1 MKRFLYLIILCII
14 LAGCKGTPQKQTD
27 SGKTSGKEKPAVTV
41 TVTVTISPYKY
52 FVDQIAKGKVDVN
65 VMVSNGNNP
74 ETYEPYAQQMME
86 LSKSALYLKVG
97 SIGFEQTWM
106 KKLQDN
112 APDMKVIDTSMGI
125 KPAKTPGGNIDPH
138 VWMSCSNARIIA
150 SNILKAL
157 CELEPKNKA
166 FFEKN
171 YQSLLSI
178 IDKRDSTIKE
188 SFKKD
193 PDLVRKFVIYH
204 PILTYFARDYQLEQ
218 LAIEEEGRQNLP
230 TATPQPSSRRATQSQ
245 WISIH
250 CRATGTGRC
259 RKLQLRY
266 RARKSLLGS
275 KNYNH
280 MTPIIKIEHLSA
292 GYDGKQVLSDVN
304 LTVYQDDYLGIIGPN
319 GGGKTTLMRLILGLM
334 KPTEGTIRYFRK
346 VKDENGKT
354 VLDENGKAKVE
365 ETKEI
370 SMGYLPQY
378 NQLDKQFPIS
388 VYEVVLAGLSK
399 TKGLFSRYT
408 QAQHQQ
414 VLDTLER
421 MQLTEFKDRHI
432 AALSGGQLQRVLL
445 ARAIV
450 SKPDVVILDEPNT
463 YIDRRFQKQM
473 YEMLEQINKECAII
487 IVSHDVVEVLNNV
500 KHIACVNQHLHYHDT
515 VDMPREKLEEHFL
528 NV

>member
-1 MKRFLYLIILCII
+1 MKRFLYLIILCVI
-14 LAGCKGTPQKQTD
+14 LAGCKGTPQKQAD
-27 SGKTSGKEKPAVTV
+27 SGKASRTEKPAV

-112 APDMKVIDTSMGI
+112 APDMKVIDTSVGI

-218 LAIEEEGRQNLP
+218 LAIEEEGRE
-230 TATPQPSSRRATQSQ
+230 PSA
-245 WISIH
+245 
-250 CRATGTGRC
+250 A
-259 RKLQLRY
+259 QLKSLIE
-266 RARKSLLGS
+266 RARKE
-275 KNYNH
+275 K
-280 MTPIIKIEHLSA
+280 IKFCLIQAEFA
-292 GYDGKQVLSDVN
+292 N
-304 LTVYQDDYLGIIGPN
+304 RN
-319 GGGKTTLMRLILGLM
+319 TTTFINESHT
-334 KPTEGTIRYFRK
+334 KPMDI
-346 VKDENGKT
+346 N
-354 VLDENGKAKVE
+354 
-365 ETKEI
+365 
-370 SMGYLPQY
+370 P
-378 NQLDKQFPIS
+378 
-388 VYEVVLAGLSK
+388 
-399 TKGLFSRYT
+399 
-408 QAQHQQ
+408 
-414 VLDTLER
+414 
-421 MQLTEFKDRHI
+421 
-432 AALSGGQLQRVLL
+432 LQGDWN
-445 ARAIV
+445 RA
-450 SKPDVVILDEPNT
+450 
-463 YIDRRFQKQM
+463 
-473 YEMLEQINKECAII
+473 MLEAAAAVQGKK
-487 IVSHDVVEVLNNV
+487 IVVG
-500 KHIACVNQHLHYHDT
+500 K
-515 VDMPREKLEEHFL
+515 
-528 NV
+528 

>member
-1 MKRFLYLIILCII
+1 MKRFLYLIILCVI
-14 LAGCKGTPQKQTD
+14 LAGCKGTPQKQAD
-27 SGKTSGKEKPAVTV
+27 SGKVSRTEKPAV

-112 APDMKVIDTSMGI
+112 APDMKVIDTSVGI

-188 SFKKD
+188 NFKKD

-218 LAIEEEGRQNLP
+218 LAIEEEGRE
-230 TATPQPSSRRATQSQ
+230 PSA
-245 WISIH
+245 
-250 CRATGTGRC
+250 A
-259 RKLQLRY
+259 QLKSLIE
-266 RARKSLLGS
+266 RARKE
-275 KNYNH
+275 K
-280 MTPIIKIEHLSA
+280 IKFCLIQAEFANRNTTTFIKESYTKPMNINPL
-292 GYDGKQVLSDVN
+292 
-304 LTVYQDDYLGIIGPN
+304 QDDWN
-319 GGGKTTLMRLILGLM
+319 
-334 KPTEGTIRYFRK
+334 
-346 VKDENGKT
+346 
-354 VLDENGKAKVE
+354 
-365 ETKEI
+365 
-370 SMGYLPQY
+370 
-378 NQLDKQFPIS
+378 
-388 VYEVVLAGLSK
+388 
-399 TKGLFSRYT
+399 
-408 QAQHQQ
+408 
-414 VLDTLER
+414 
-421 MQLTEFKDRHI
+421 
-432 AALSGGQLQRVLL
+432 
-445 ARAIV
+445 RA
-450 SKPDVVILDEPNT
+450 
-463 YIDRRFQKQM
+463 
-473 YEMLEQINKECAII
+473 MLEAAAAVQGKK
-487 IVSHDVVEVLNNV
+487 IVVG
-500 KHIACVNQHLHYHDT
+500 K
-515 VDMPREKLEEHFL
+515 
-528 NV
+528 